1 MRSFCL
7 SPSLLAADFS
17 QLHDEISFFNNSQ
30 ADWLHLDIMDGH
42 FVPNISFGFP
52 VVAALRGLT
61 AKVFDVHLMISN
73 PDAYLKSFKDAGAD
87 KLTVHY
93 EACPHLVRTLQQI
106 KELDMSPA
114 VAVNPHTPVSLLKDI
129 FPYVEMI
136 LIMSV
141 NPGFGGQKFIPQT
154 IDRVKELRNLL
165 DVSYPDIIIQIDG
178 EVDLNNAAS
187 LIKAGADNLVAG
199 TAVFKAANRE
209 GTVIKF
215 YEMAEK
221 IKNGQY

>member
-178 EVDLNNAAS
+178 GVDLNNAAS

>member
-17 QLHDEISFFNNSQ
+17 QLQEEILFFDKSQ
-30 ADWLHLDIMDGH
+30 AEWLHLDIMDGH

-52 VVAALRGLT
+52 VI
-61 AKVFDVHLMISN
+61 HLMISN
-73 PDAYLKSFKDAGAD
+73 PDQYLKSFCEAGAD
-87 KLTVHY
+87 RITVHY

-106 KELDMSPA
+106 KELGASPA

-154 IDRVKELRNLL
+154 INRVRELRNLL
-165 DVSYPDIIIQIDG
+165 DVSYPEVIIQIDG
-178 EVDLNNAAS
+178 GVDLDNARQ
-187 LIKAGADNLVAG
+187 LIEAGADNLVAG
-199 TAVFKAANRE
+199 TSVFKALHRE
-209 GTVIKF
+209 DTVNKF
-215 YEMAEK
+215 YEIAK
-221 IKNGQY
+221 NVNNGQY

>member
-52 VVAALRGLT
+52 VVASLRGLT

-154 IDRVKELRNLL
+154 INRVKELRNLL

-178 EVDLNNAAS
+178 GVDLNNAAS

-199 TAVFKAANRE
+199 TAVFKAADRE

>member
-17 QLHDEISFFNNSQ
+17 QLKEEILFFDNCQ

-52 VVAALRGLT
+52 VISALRPLT
-61 AKVFDVHLMISN
+61 EKIFDVHLMISN
-73 PDAYLKSFKDAGAD
+73 PDQYLHLFHQAGAD
-87 KLTVHY
+87 SITVHY

-106 KELDMSPA
+106 RELGASPA

-129 FPYVEMI
+129 FPYVEMV

-141 NPGFGGQKFIPQT
+141 NPGFGGQKFLPHT
-154 IDRVKELRNLL
+154 ISRVRELRNLL
-165 DVSYPDIIIQIDG
+165 DISYPDVTIQIDG
-178 EVDLNNAAS
+178 GVDLNNAAQ
-187 LIKAGADNLVAG
+187 LIEAGADNLVAG
-199 TAVFKAANRE
+199 TSIFKALHRE
-209 GTVIKF
+209 DTVNKF
-215 YEMAEK
+215 YEIANNV
-221 IKNGQY
+221 KNGQY

>member
-1 MRSFCL
+1 MRPFCL

-17 QLHDEISFFNNSQ
+17 HLHDEISFFNHSK

-42 FVPNISFGFP
+42 FVPNISFGLP
-52 VVAALRGLT
+52 VISSLRPLT
-61 AKVFDVHLMISN
+61 TKIFDVHLMISN
-73 PDAYLKSFKDAGAD
+73 PDAYLKMFQDAGAD
-87 KLTVHY
+87 KITVHY

-106 KELDMSPA
+106 KELGMSPA
-114 VAVNPHTPVSLLKDI
+114 VAVNPHTAVSLLKDI

-154 IDRVKELRNLL
+154 INRVRELRNLL
-165 DVSYPDIIIQIDG
+165 DISFPDVLIQIDG
-178 EVDLNNAAS
+178 GVDLDNASA

-199 TAVFKAANRE
+199 TSVFKAADRKGSVN
-209 GTVIKF
+209 KF
-215 YEMAEK
+215 YEIAEN

>member
-17 QLHDEISFFNNSQ
+17 QLQEEILFFDKSQ
-30 ADWLHLDIMDGH
+30 AEWLHLDIMDGH

-52 VVAALRGLT
+52 VISSLRPLT
-61 AKVFDVHLMISN
+61 KKIFDVHLMISN
-73 PDAYLKSFKDAGAD
+73 PDQYLKSFCEAGAD
-87 KLTVHY
+87 RITVHY

-106 KELDMSPA
+106 KELGASPA
-114 VAVNPHTPVSLLKDI
+114 VAVNPHTPGSLLKDI

-154 IDRVKELRNLL
+154 INRVRELRNLL
-165 DVSYPDIIIQIDG
+165 DVSYPEVIIQIDG
-178 EVDLNNAAS
+178 GVDLDNARQ
-187 LIKAGADNLVAG
+187 LIEAGADNLVAG
-199 TAVFKAANRE
+199 TSVFKALHRE
-209 GTVIKF
+209 DTVNKF
-215 YEMAEK
+215 YEIAK
-221 IKNGQY
+221 NVNNGQY